1 MLERCVEAGGLGN
14 EMNNNLTTIGG
25 GAVQWREPE
34 RVIAVLRVLVVVSL
48 ALLVAFGTPVNRT
61 YLTFGCILI
70 GLAGVYA
77 IYVLRANLR
86 GRPLSQGWMTAVD
99 VALTVLLTAAT
110 GGASSMVVALIPL
123 AVVASAVR
131 QGLKSAMLAA
141 LGTGAL
147 FAAVTL
153 AVSRPEISLHHRIEV
168 ALWWCCYFV
177 AFAVLTGSLRR
188 VLDREHERTVRA
200 KAEVMAEHAEAAE
213 ERDLRARLL
222 EVQRLREEGLRVLL
236 HEFRTPVSSLAALAR
251 SLTVPGRL
259 DAERRDEAINLVA
272 AHARHLTDMLDGLAD
287 LAIETGNPR
296 GIPRIRRTFVQ
307 DLAQAS
313 LTSAGIPAEH
323 STVSLEPSGA
333 LIYCDEHRV
342 RRIMTNLLENA
353 HRHGSSRVVDLRIVC
368 TRSSLTLDVGDRGP
382 GLLTAKHTSAIL
394 GRASSDERAPVEGLG
409 LWIVEQLVSAL
420 GGTFSL
426 EPREGGG
433 LLARVVIPLS

>member
-1 MLERCVEAGGLGN
+1 
-14 EMNNNLTTIGG
+14 MNAMDNNSTMVGR

-48 ALLVAFGTPVNRT
+48 AVLVAFGTPVNRT
-61 YLTFGCILI
+61 YLTFGCVLI
-70 GLAGVYA
+70 GLAGAYA
-77 IYVLRANLR
+77 IYVLFANLR
-86 GRPLSQGWMTAVD
+86 GRALSQGWMTTFD
-99 VALTVLLTAAT
+99 VTLTVLLTAAT
-110 GGASSMVVALIPL
+110 GGASSVVVALIPL

-131 QGLKSAMLAA
+131 QGLTPAILAA
-141 LGTGAL
+141 LATGAV

-153 AVSRPEISLHHRIEV
+153 TVSRPDIPLHHRIEV
-168 ALWWCCYFV
+168 AVWWCCYFV

-188 VLDREHERTVRA
+188 MLDREHERTVRA

-222 EVQRLREEGLRVLL
+222 EAQRVREEGLRVVL

-259 DAERRDEAINLVA
+259 DAGGKDEAITLVA

-287 LAIETGNPR
+287 LAIQTGNPR
-296 GIPRIRRTFVQ
+296 GLPRIRRTVVR

-313 LTSAGIPAEH
+313 LTAAGIPAEH
-323 STVSLEPSGA
+323 SMVSIEPPGA
-333 LIYCDEHRV
+333 VIYCDEHRV

-353 HRHGSSRVVDLRIVC
+353 RCHGSTRVVDLSIAC
-368 TRSSLTLDVGDRGP
+368 TGSSLTLEVGDRGP
-382 GLLTAKHTSAIL
+382 GLLSTGHPSAIR
-394 GRASSDERAPVEGLG
+394 GGAGSDARTASEGLG

-420 GGTFSL
+420 SGTFAL

>member
-1 MLERCVEAGGLGN
+1 MNA
-14 EMNNNLTTIGG
+14 MNNNLIMVGR

-34 RVIAVLRVLVVVSL
+34 RFITVLRVLVVASV
-48 ALLVAFGTPVNRT
+48 AVLVAFGTPVNRT
-61 YLTFGCILI
+61 YLTLGCVLI
-70 GLAGVYA
+70 AVAGAYA
-77 IYVLRANLR
+77 IFVLLANLR
-86 GRPLSQGWMTAVD
+86 GRALSQGWMTALDGV
-99 VALTVLLTAAT
+99 LTVMLTAAT

-123 AVVASAVR
+123 ALVASAVR
-131 QGLKSAMLAA
+131 EGLKRAILAA
-141 LGTGAL
+141 LGTGVL

-153 AVSRPEISLHHRIEV
+153 AVSRPDISLHHRIEV
-168 ALWWCCYFV
+168 GLWWCCYFV
-177 AFAVLTGSLRR
+177 AFAVLAGTLRR

-200 KAEVMAEHAEAAE
+200 KAEMMAEHAEAAE

-222 EVQRLREEGLRVLL
+222 EVQRLREEGLRVVL

-259 DAERRDEAINLVA
+259 DAGRRDEAINLVA

-296 GIPRIRRTFVQ
+296 GIPRIRRTVVQ

-313 LTSAGIPAEH
+313 LAAAGVPAER
-323 STVSLEPSGA
+323 STVSVEPPGA
-333 LIYCDEHRV
+333 VIYCDEHRV

-353 HRHGSSRVVDLRIVC
+353 HRHGSTHGVDLSVAC
-368 TRSSLTLDVGDRGP
+368 THYSLTLEVGDRGP
-382 GLLTAKHTSAIL
+382 GLVSTKHASAIP
-394 GRASSDERAPVEGLG
+394 GGASSDERTASEGLG